1 MSIEYEIMKNG
12 KANKLHIQQR
22 SINIMSARVLSV
34 RFCVCQTQ
42 RIMNALAHL
51 SVVTHTHT
59 RIIEAQKFVEHKTN
73 CSFGRKTN
81 RGKSAALFLLV
92 VCLHVRVR
100 VDV

>member
-12 KANKLHIQQR
+12 KANKLHIHQR
-22 SINIMSARVLSV
+22 SINIMSARALSV

-51 SVVTHTHT
+51 SVVTHT

-100 VDV
+100 AVV